1 MNQEN
6 NETNSFTGVNN
17 AGKYIV
23 LSDGRMARLLK
34 PVKVKHYLYY
44 TYKTND
50 KKTVRINANNI
61 HNINN
66 EIVESK

>member
-1 MNQEN
+1 METQN
-6 NETNSFTGVNN
+6 NEAASFSEVNN
-17 AGKYIV
+17 ASKYIV

-61 HNINN
+61 QNINQ
-66 EIVESK
+66 EAK